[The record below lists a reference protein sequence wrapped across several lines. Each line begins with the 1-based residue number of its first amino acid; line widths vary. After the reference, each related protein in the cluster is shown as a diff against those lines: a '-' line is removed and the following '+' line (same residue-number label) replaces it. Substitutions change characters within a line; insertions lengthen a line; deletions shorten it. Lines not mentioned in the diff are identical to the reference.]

1 MKNGKKNSPAKKIK
15 LFVQFW
21 IGDNDQ
27 VTDNPSGKISLDGSY
42 QLGPQGLRDLRSTL
56 IYFFEKVVRLIIDLT
71 NKLSEANSEK
81 D

>member
-1 MKNGKKNSPAKKIK
+1 MRNEKKSSPVKKIK

-21 IGDNDQ
+21 IGDNEQ
-27 VTDNPSGKISLDGSY
+27 AADNPSGKISMDGSY
-42 QLGPQGLRDLRSTL
+42 RLDPQGLKELYFTL
-56 IYFFEKVVRLIIDLT
+56 IRFFEKVVRLIIDLT